1 MKFLV
6 DTGACLSLVPPRP
19 SDHNKVQPL
28 VLYAANG
35 SPIRTYGQRLINID
49 LKFQRFSPFVFTF
62 ADATSSILGADF
74 LTEFG
79 LLVDMRH
86 SCLIDSITSKTTEGL
101 TVSLVHD
108 LNITCIAPGLPD
120 SIKQLMDTHKVTALN
135 TSTEKVN
142 MTKVFHHIPT
152 HGPPCYACPRQL
164 PPDKLKA
171 AKQEFQFM
179 LQKGIH

>member
-120 SIKQLMDTHKVTALN
+120 SIKTTDGHSQSDCIEHFNGEGEYDQSLSVL
-135 TSTEKVN
+135 
-142 MTKVFHHIPT
+142 
-152 HGPPCYACPRQL
+152 
-164 PPDKLKA
+164 
-171 AKQEFQFM
+171 
-179 LQKGIH
+179 